1 MQTRV
6 FKQSERR
13 KNPETSN
20 LSSEQKAKSAALN
33 ELIAFFNKR
42 VIEKNTPTEVC
53 QLLERYKRE
62 YINEGRKQS
71 KTKSYTNQR
80 LVNTLR

>member
-13 KNPETSN
+13 KNPEKSN
-20 LSSEQKAKSAALN
+20 LSSEKKAKSAALN
-33 ELIAFFNKR
+33 ELIAFINKR
-42 VIEKNTPTEVC
+42 VIEKNTPTEVS
-53 QLLERYKRE
+53 QLLEKYKRE
-62 YINEGRKQS
+62 CINEGRKQS
-71 KTKSYTNQR
+71 KIKSYTNQR

>member
-6 FKQSERR
+6 FKQNERR
-13 KNPETSN
+13 KNPEKSN
-20 LSSEQKAKSAALN
+20 LSSEKKAKFAALN
-33 ELIAFFNKR
+33 ELIAFVNKH
-42 VIEKNTPTEVC
+42 VIEKNSPTEVS

-62 YINEGRKQS
+62 YINEGRKQG
-71 KTKSYTNQR
+71 KIKSYTNQR